1 LGVVLQPQG
10 HRNHHEASDAEHPRR
25 VNGIIVST
33 REMPT
38 LPLMMRTKFII
49 ADTLPPFP
57 PDIPA
62 YAAVLMGTKS
72 SARRSDLALS

>member
-1 LGVVLQPQG
+1 
-10 HRNHHEASDAEHPRR
+10 
-25 VNGIIVST
+25 
-33 REMPT
+33 MPT
-38 LPLMMRTKFII
+38 LSPMMRTKFII

-57 PDIPA
+57 PDIAA